1 MHLTSNPV
9 DWYAARAAGIAAYLI
24 LTVVVVLGL
33 ALAGRAPGRRW
44 KRWPMFAVEDVHRF
58 GGLLVGSFIA
68 IHIVAI
74 ATDAYL
80 PFSLSQLV
88 VPFTAS
94 YRPIWT
100 GLGIAAAEL
109 LLALAVTNRYRRRLP
124 HRLWRRA
131 HYANFAV
138 WGAATLHGMGS
149 GTDRTALWSIVLYAV
164 SVGAVASAVVLRL
177 GAARRIPTG
186 WLLRPEGVLSVG
198 AVAALGVAA
207 LAAGPLHVHHRPWNA
222 DRFSDSLAGKIRQ
235 QNGATHAIV
244 SMTGSARGPQDVLL
258 RADLLLASRRRQLDQ
273 LPDGVP
279 PERRGLPGACGP
291 RPGVRLPGPLPDAG
305 RLRPPRAGAMAPDA
319 GLRSPRDPGRAAVTR
334 VFTGSVHGVHG
345 RGGAAE
351 YARSAHEPGDWGSF

>member
-24 LTVVVVLGL
+24 LTIVVVLGL

-177 GAARRIPTG
+177 GAARRISTG

-198 AVAALGVAA
+198 AVAVLGVAA

-258 RADLLLASRRRQLDQ
+258 RADLLLASNGVSSTSFQMEFLPSGAVCRGRVGHVQAYGFEAHCLM
-273 LPDGVP
+273 PDGSA
-279 PERRGLPGACGP
+279 RR
-291 RPGVRLPGPLPDAG
+291 VRARWHLTQGSA
-305 RLRPPRAGAMAPDA
+305 LRGILVAQP
-319 GLRSPRDPGRAAVTR
+319 
-334 VFTGSVHGVHG
+334 
-345 RGGAAE
+345 
-351 YARSAHEPGDWGSF
+351 

>member
-88 VPFTAS
+88 VPLTAS

-177 GAARRIPTG
+177 GAARRISTG

-258 RADLLLASRRRQLDQ
+258 RADLLLASNGVSSTSFQMEFLPSGAVCRGRVGHVQAYGFEAHCLM
-273 LPDGVP
+273 PDGSA
-279 PERRGLPGACGP
+279 RR
-291 RPGVRLPGPLPDAG
+291 VRARWHL
-305 RLRPPRAGAMAPDA
+305 
-319 GLRSPRDPGRAAVTR
+319 TQ
-334 VFTGSVHGVHG
+334 GSALSGILV
-345 RGGAAE
+345 AQ
-351 YARSAHEPGDWGSF
+351 P